1 MILENNAIII
11 LFVLI
16 IILIIGYLFGLSIL
30 NLIDNKLNNIKI
42 NFPSNKNIESYKNII
57 DPEDDI
63 PEKNNKN
70 KKDNK
75 NKNESESEGEIENEN
90 LKEIIHYKTYDYK
103 KGTLKHLDKDY
114 YDQMNKDSL
123 VEGFSHNENDTSF
136 KIWNIEKKKTMICIK
151 DHDHIKNGKNTQCT
165 YGVTNHADPKDMS
178 PMDLKIF
185 TLNYPSNMTLQDY
198 INWLYC
204 FKNKEDQL
212 PYNHLRNLEKIK
224 MGKELVEE
232 HGVLPPPGYYY
243 QPMNAEDYF
252 DKMYSGNEFT
262 IASPLNSNTGPMV
275 GFNYGDYSEFS
286 QNTDLYGSTGVLR
299 NNDIGLKLNAK
310 KLHNYIDSRDSNSLN
325 IDLENEKYR
334 IKNVEI

>member
-1 MILENNAIII
+1 MILENNSIII

-63 PEKNNKN
+63 PEKKN
-70 KKDNK
+70 KI
-75 NKNESESEGEIENEN
+75 ESEDEDKN

-136 KIWNIEKKKTMICIK
+136 KIWNIEKKRTMICIK

-165 YGVTNHADPKDMS
+165 YGITNHADPKDMS

-232 HGVLPPPGYYY
+232 HGILPPPGYYY

-262 IASPLNSNTGPMV
+262 IASPLNSNTGPMI
-275 GFNYGDYSEFS
+275 GFNYGDYSEFT
-286 QNTDLYGSTGVLR
+286 QNNDLYGSTGVLR
-299 NNDIGLKLNAK
+299 NNDIGLKLNTK
-310 KLHNYIDSRDSNSLN
+310 NLHNYIDSRDSNSLN

-334 IKNVEI
+334 IKDIEI